1 MNTKKTNKT
10 NIHSTKGT
18 WTLWMWMSIALMIL
32 MHCMSSSFALQF
44 HPVDLRLE
52 KKTLNHFILLLV
64 WDSFFLF
71 VRFSLWFLSVCLV
84 VALQDVEDEDEDED
98 EAKAKAKVKWNEA
111 AAFASSLICSCF
123 SLCFLLFRF
132 RFIRI
137 AIWFY
142 FIHSF
147 IWFPFSIHFIAAI
160 SFKLSTEHQVKRTSF
175 SLVL

>member
-18 WTLWMWMSIALMIL
+18 WTLWMWMSIALMIP
-32 MHCMSSSFALQF
+32 MHSMSSSFALQF

-52 KKTLNHFILLLV
+52 KKILNHFILLLV

-84 VALQDVEDEDEDED
+84 VALQDVEDEDE
-98 EAKAKAKVKWNEA
+98 AKAKAKAKWSEA

-147 IWFPFSIHFIAAI
+147 DSHFQFISLQPFHLSWVQNIKSKGHLLVWF
-160 SFKLSTEHQVKRTSF
+160 FKICS
-175 SLVL
+175 